1 MRGNYITGIFKKTQ
15 IIQRIYNLMNL
26 SVNSM
31 VIIINNSISAQV
43 MKEKNIKSI
52 SISFKTRYDKENSE
66 REKLMMH

>member
-1 MRGNYITGIFKKTQ
+1 
-15 IIQRIYNLMNL
+15 MNL
-26 SVNSM
+26 SVNNM